1 LKGIEAGTGSG
12 SLEAEPTVIAASVE
26 RLDFRLPPINPLL
39 GSVHLNGVLSV
50 TLQLAGKS
58 PITVSVGRLDDE
70 VVMRGRR
77 ME

>member
-1 LKGIEAGTGSG
+1 LKGLEVGTSSG
-12 SLEAEPTVIAASVE
+12 SLEAEPTAIAASVE
-26 RLDFRLPPINPLL
+26 RLNFRLPSIDPLL
-39 GSVHLNGVLSV
+39 GSVHLNGVLSIA
-50 TLQLAGKS
+50 LQLAGKP